1 MDAGVGGVHGFPW
14 GRRLDSAGSYMNLS
28 VPDRHADPPAKT
40 RFIFITGGVV
50 SSLGKGIAA
59 ASIGRL
65 LVARG
70 LTVGLQKFD
79 PYINVDPGTMSPYQH
94 GEVFVT
100 EDGAETDLDLGHY
113 ERFTDANTSRASN
126 VTAGGI
132 YDTVI
137 RRERRGDYLGGTV
150 QVVPH
155 ITDEIKQRI
164 ALIAQSSD
172 VDFVITEIGGTV
184 GDIESLPFLEA
195 IRQFPVDVGRRRCMF
210 IHLTLVPYIGHAGE
224 LKTKPTQHSVNELR
238 RIGIAPDM
246 LMCRSEGS
254 LSQEI
259 RKKIALFASLP
270 PGAIVS
276 ACDVDNIYKVP
287 LTFRE
292 QGVDGFILEHF
303 GVDAPEPDLARWQEP
318 IERAERAAAGGDG
331 RATSTVRIAIVG
343 KYVQLEDAYL
353 SVSEALRHAAAL
365 QDTRVQIEWVDSEK
379 LEGAGAEEEHG
390 VGGAHGGSGSH
401 GMGGSRDPE
410 ERARARE
417 LLSGAD
423 GILIPGGFG
432 GRGIEGKIAAAQIA
446 REQRIPYLGICLGM
460 QVAVAEFARNVAGM
474 EGANSTEFDLETP
487 FPVIDLL
494 PEQKEIADLGGT
506 MRLGADPIKLHEG
519 SRAREIYGEAVIYE
533 RHRHRYEV
541 NNLLRKQLQNAGL
554 AISGTSPDERLV
566 EVIEL
571 PGGEAGHPFF
581 IASQFHPEFK
591 SRPERP
597 APLFREFIAAAL
609 RHARPFHNGHSETG
623 VEAAGAEPA
632 STSATATAA
641 APAGAAPTVGDRTLA
656 PGR

>member
-1 MDAGVGGVHGFPW
+1 MSVH
-14 GRRLDSAGSYMNLS
+14 S
-28 VPDRHADPPAKT
+28 DRHAQPPSKT
-40 RFIFITGGVV
+40 RFIFVTGGVV

-113 ERFTDANTSRASN
+113 ERFADANTSRASN

-164 ALIAQSSD
+164 ALIASSSD

-246 LMCRSEGS
+246 LMCRSES
-254 LSQEI
+254 PLSSEI

-270 PGAIVS
+270 TEAIVS

-287 LTFRE
+287 LTFDQ
-292 QGVDGFILEHF
+292 QGVDEFVLDHF
-303 GVDAPEPDLARWQEP
+303 GIEAPAADLARWTEP
-318 IERAERAAAGGDG
+318 IERLEH
-331 RATSTVRIAIVG
+331 ATRTVRIALVG

-353 SVSEALRHAAAL
+353 SVAEALRHAGAL
-365 QDTRVQIEWVDSEK
+365 QDSRVEIDWIDSET
-379 LEGAGAEEEHG
+379 LAD
-390 VGGAHGGSGSH
+390 VSG
-401 GMGGSRDPE
+401 
-410 ERARARE
+410 ARE
-417 LLSGAD
+417 RLASVD

-432 GRGIEGKIAAAQIA
+432 GRGWEGKICAAQVA
-446 REQRIPYLGICLGM
+446 REDGIPYLGICLGM
-460 QVAVAEFARNVAGM
+460 HVAVSEFARSVAGL
-474 EGANSTEFDLETP
+474 EGANSTEMDPETP
-487 FPVIDLL
+487 NPVIDLL
-494 PEQKEIADLGGT
+494 PEQKEVADLGGT
-506 MRLGADPIKLHEG
+506 MRLGADPIKLHDG
-519 SRAREIYGEAVIYE
+519 TRAREIYGEAVIYE

-541 NNLLRKQLQNAGL
+541 NNLLRKRIEAAGL
-554 AISGTSPDERLV
+554 GVSGTSPDERLV
-566 EVIEL
+566 EVVEL
-571 PGGEAGHPFF
+571 AEHPFF
-581 IASQFHPEFK
+581 VASQFHPEFK

-597 APLFREFIAAAL
+597 APLFREFVAAAL
-609 RHARPFHNGHSETG
+609 RRS
-623 VEAAGAEPA
+623 EAAAGGEDA
-632 STSATATAA
+632 SREEVRVQDARSA
-641 APAGAAPTVGDRTLA
+641 AGQP
-656 PGR
+656 